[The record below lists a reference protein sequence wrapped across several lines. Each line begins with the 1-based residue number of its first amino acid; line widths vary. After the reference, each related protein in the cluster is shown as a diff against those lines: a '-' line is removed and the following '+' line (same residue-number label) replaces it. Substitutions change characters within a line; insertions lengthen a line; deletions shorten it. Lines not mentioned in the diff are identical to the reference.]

1 MHSCLAA
8 SQERRGLS
16 IKEEIDR
23 RFFMKELKIRCM
35 VYADLQEGQNPATV
49 LGQVVQ
55 DINGL
60 NYSINI
66 FEVTQQ
72 ECEE

>member
-1 MHSCLAA
+1 
-8 SQERRGLS
+8 
-16 IKEEIDR
+16 
-23 RFFMKELKIRCM
+23 MKELKIHCM
-35 VYADLQEGQNPATV
+35 IYADLNEKQNPATV

-60 NYSINI
+60 DYSINI

-72 ECEE
+72 DCEE